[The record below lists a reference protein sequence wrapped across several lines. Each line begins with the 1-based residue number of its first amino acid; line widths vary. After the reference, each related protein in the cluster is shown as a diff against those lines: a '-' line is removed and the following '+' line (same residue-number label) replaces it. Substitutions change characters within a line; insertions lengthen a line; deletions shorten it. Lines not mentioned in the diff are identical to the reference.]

1 MESVPWKRGLL
12 SSSCSLLVLHPVLG
26 MEEEDEEEDSLETGS
41 ARRLMPSWS
50 SFLSF
55 VGLPRSCSLSFSA
68 GSRNPTG

>member
-12 SSSCSLLVLHPVLG
+12 SSSCSLLVLQPVLG
-26 MEEEDEEEDSLETGS
+26 MEEDEEEDSLETGS

-55 VGLPRSCSLSFSA
+55 VGLPRFCSLSFSA